1 MVDFERNHA
10 DMTIPELVSL
20 RQEIKETAEALE
32 RKDGNAIRAI
42 VRKVQQLHDAGKSFE
57 EIYQESNL
65 PFKDLAISLGQ
76 RRFEE
81 ATGYEHAGD
90 HPDWDTA
97 I

>member
-1 MVDFERNHA
+1 MDFERNHA
-10 DMTIPELVSL
+10 EMTIAELVSL
-20 RQEIKETAEALE
+20 RKEIEETAKALE
-32 RKDGNAIRAI
+32 RKRGNATNAI
-42 VRKVQQLHDAGKSFE
+42 IRKVHQSYDAGKSIE

-65 PFKDLAISLGQ
+65 PFKDLAIFLGR

-81 ATGYEHAGD
+81 ATGYKKASD

>member
-1 MVDFERNHA
+1 MMDFERKHA
-10 DMTIPELVSL
+10 DMTIAELVSL
-20 RQEIKETAEALE
+20 RKEIKETAKALE
-32 RKDGNAIRAI
+32 RKDGNAVNAI
-42 VRKVQQLHDAGKSFE
+42 MRKVHQSYDAGKSIE

-65 PFKDLAISLGQ
+65 PFKDLAIFLGH

-81 ATGYEHAGD
+81 ATGYEHASD